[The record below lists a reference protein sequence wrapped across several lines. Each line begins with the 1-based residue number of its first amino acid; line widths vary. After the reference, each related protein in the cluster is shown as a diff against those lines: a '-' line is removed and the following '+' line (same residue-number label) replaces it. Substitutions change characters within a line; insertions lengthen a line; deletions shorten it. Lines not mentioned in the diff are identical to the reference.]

1 MEEILRECEDI
12 IDEVCEKYGYETKD
26 MSGDEC
32 LRTVLRKAVP
42 AMLANS
48 DKKDREI
55 FYQMLRNTPIVLIDE
70 DPTKEMID
78 ELEHKYFGN
87 INENVEFE
95 ESESDE
101 YNKNVG
107 IGAYVCTAV
116 IDENMQVSGKKS
128 LIYIKQLSQ
137 NDSRK
142 EFLGTSINVAHLIHE
157 LGHAWNAE
165 HEQCKIL
172 DDGTLQLRL
181 GARRLNYSL
190 ERNEKNKI
198 VVKLK
203 SSSGT
208 YLEEGMNT
216 LEEESSMAIYMG
228 MSKDEIRKIYSEI
241 LVESRY
247 QGTIRSMTEVL
258 LERTDE
264 DALRYWRL
272 YGDETKLQE
281 VEDLMKQTSYY
292 QDREEIFLNNNDRKP
307 RHKKK
312 EEMILKNEKEFVQ
325 SFFKKYRDV
334 FFPNI
339 MEMQPMEIIDNI
351 MEQLL
356 FFQSIQLGYKLSN
369 PEENENYCEILHHIL
384 ADGYVLINQTQEVRD
399 KQSGL
404 EQIKQ
409 AVKGVTKTEI
419 SKVTEETK
427 RGVKTMENTKENLQ
441 GEISKDE

>member
-26 MSGDEC
+26 MPGDES

-42 AMLANS
+42 AMLTNS

-55 FYQMLRNTPIVLIDE
+55 FYQMLRNTPIVIIDE
-70 DPTKEMID
+70 DPTKKMID

-87 INENVEFE
+87 INENVEFQE
-95 ESESDE
+95 NESDE

-107 IGAYVCTAV
+107 IGEYVCTAV
-116 IDENMQVSGKKS
+116 IDENMKVSGKKS
-128 LIYIKQLSQ
+128 LIYTKRLSQ
-137 NDSRK
+137 NDVRK

-165 HEQCKIL
+165 HEQCRML

-190 ERNEKNKI
+190 EKNEENKI

-216 LEEESSMAIYMG
+216 LEEESSLARYIG

-247 QGTIRSMTEVL
+247 QGTIRNMTEAL

-264 DALRYWRL
+264 ETLKYWRL

-281 VEDLMKQTSYY
+281 VEDLMKQTSYW
-292 QDREEIFLNNNDRKP
+292 QDREEIFLNNSDKKTRY
-307 RHKKK
+307 KKK
-312 EEMILKNEKEFVQ
+312 EEMIVKNKKEFVQ
-325 SFFKKYRDV
+325 NFFKKYRDV
-334 FFPNI
+334 FVPNI
-339 MEMQPMEIIDNI
+339 MEMRPMEIIDNI

-356 FFQSIQLGYKLSN
+356 FFQSIELGYDLSN
-369 PEENENYCEILHHIL
+369 PEEKENYCEIINHIL
-384 ADGYVLINQTQEVRD
+384 TDGYVLINQTRDVRNR
-399 KQSGL
+399 QSGL

-419 SKVTEETK
+419 SNVTAETK